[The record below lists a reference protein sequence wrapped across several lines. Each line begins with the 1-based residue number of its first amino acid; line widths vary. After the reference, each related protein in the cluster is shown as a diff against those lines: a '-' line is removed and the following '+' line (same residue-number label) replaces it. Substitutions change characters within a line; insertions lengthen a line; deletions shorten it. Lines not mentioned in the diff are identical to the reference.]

1 MNIFE
6 QVMAHPLIQERPP
19 VLVDVGAS
27 SGIPRK
33 WRAIAKHSICIAFDP
48 DSRLMEHFEDEKGF
62 KRLYVY
68 PAIVHGSING
78 ESDFYLTA
86 SPECS
91 STLEPDNA
99 RLDHYYFAPLFNV
112 EKKVKLPAVT
122 ISQVLKELE
131 LDYIDWYKSDS
142 QGTDLRIFASLD
154 EKLMNNIIAA
164 EFEPGIIDAYHGEDK
179 LWQLIS
185 YMENKTFWCCECNIL
200 GSCRISTNL
209 AEQKFSKIQRKLL
222 NSALPT
228 APGWA
233 EISYLND
240 FSNMNSNPRAFLLGW
255 AFAKICGQHGEALRL
270 AELSSSLFED
280 EIFALMAK
288 DSRKSIVRS
297 FIYSKGVWRKI
308 FNKFNILKK

>member
-1 MNIFE
+1 MIFE
-6 QVMAHPLIQERPP
+6 KVMTHPLIQERPP

-27 SGIPRK
+27 SEIPAK
-33 WRAIAKHSICIAFDP
+33 WRKIAKYSICIAFDP
-48 DSRLMEHFEDEKGF
+48 DSRLMEHFDNEKGF
-62 KRLYVY
+62 KKLHIY
-68 PAIVHGSING
+68 PAIVHGTING

-91 STLEPDNA
+91 STLEPDTEKLSN
-99 RLDHYYFAPLFNV
+99 YYFAPFFEV

-122 ISQVLKELE
+122 IPKVLEKLE

-142 QGTDLRIFASLD
+142 QGTDLRIFNSLD
-154 EKLMNNIIAA
+154 KDLMNNIIAA

-179 LWQLIS
+179 LWKLIS
-185 YMENKTFWCCECNIL
+185 YMEPKAFWCCECNIL
-200 GSCRISTNL
+200 GSSRISSNI
-209 AEQKFSKIQRKLL
+209 AGKNFSGVQKKLL

-240 FSNMNSNPRAFLLGW
+240 FSNMGNNMRGFLLGW
-255 AFAKICGQHGEALRL
+255 AFAKICGHHGEALRL
-270 AELSSSLFED
+270 AELASSVFED
-280 EIFALMAK
+280 EIFAAMAK

-297 FIYSKGVWRKI
+297 FICGKGIWKKI
-308 FNKFNILKK
+308 FNKLNVFKH